1 MISKKFVK
9 NIKNNRYLYRFE
21 TYLKSSSTKIG
32 SLLECLLSSDY
43 IRELH
48 YFFNKYVCR
57 LFRPPRKNMADL
69 KAVENKFRP
78 RSEKKIFKVI
88 MNAFWH
94 I

>member
-1 MISKKFVK
+1 
-9 NIKNNRYLYRFE
+9 
-21 TYLKSSSTKIG
+21 
-32 SLLECLLSSDY
+32 
-43 IRELH
+43 
-48 YFFNKYVCR
+48 
-57 LFRPPRKNMADL
+57 MADL